1 VVEQGCPKAKI
12 KSGFEIEARVWAV
25 AHTLFLVFDFGVRRA
40 HTACGFEVA
49 LLLMYLPLCTAEK
62 NRNHAV
68 LLGEDCLSTWLRSRS
83 CEFRSP
89 A

>member
-1 VVEQGCPKAKI
+1 M
-12 KSGFEIEARVWAV
+12 R
-25 AHTLFLVFDFGVRRA
+25 TLFFDWVLDFDF
-40 HTACGFEVA
+40 
-49 LLLMYLPLCTAEK
+49 PSLCTADK
-62 NRNHAV
+62 NHNHVV